1 LAKPRD
7 RAAGAIKRAQ
17 VDGSELAA
25 ARAGE
30 AQPRNA
36 GRDRSA
42 DRRVEPE
49 RTPAGLARLP
59 DSDDPLS
66 LSDRLALGLLA
77 LRFGPCSIAFLR
89 AAVRAPGKG
98 YRSKR
103 NRQ

>member
-1 LAKPRD
+1 VRRSTDPNWPQPGQEKLSHGTP
-7 RAAGAIKRAQ
+7 AG
-17 VDGSELAA
+17 GH
-25 ARAGE
+25 
-30 AQPRNA
+30 
-36 GRDRSA
+36 RSA